1 MSDYLISNLNLL
13 YKLSNILNDS
23 EIDESIK
30 KSLLEC
36 KNICVNQIK
45 SDNLINNFLN
55 EINFNSN
62 LNSNSAQLSPEQFDN
77 LGNGLLRLMRIS
89 GDNTENRTLT
99 EKIIKNELKLSDGNI
114 KAQIIKKVNER

>member
-1 MSDYLISNLNLL
+1 MSDNLISNLNLL

-23 EIDESIK
+23 EIDISIK
-30 KSLLEC
+30 KSLIEC

-45 SDNLINNFLN
+45 SDNLIKIFLN

-62 LNSNSAQLSPEQFDN
+62 LNSNSSQLSPEQFDN

-89 GDNTENRTLT
+89 NDTPEINTNHMQ
-99 EKIIKNELKLSDGNI
+99 IKNELKLSDGNI
-114 KAQIIKKVNER
+114 KVQIIKKKINE